1 MEFYIVL
8 APIKMFFIE
17 VSIPNGMEFYM
28 DEFTKCEALTFVSI
42 PNGMEF
48 YRAWSLG
55 RYGRTRFQFPTGW
68 NSTQGASG

>member
-48 YRAWSLG
+48 YRA
-55 RYGRTRFQFPTGW
+55 
-68 NSTQGASG
+68 